1 MQLKA
6 TNGQISVHR
15 ALAEKPSACLIK
27 LRPRV
32 VDGRT
37 AFTYDFFGAAPGE
50 RIDLSDLEAS
60 KKNTNSKQDDGSFAK
75 NERPNHVKVPADRFR
90 KGLDVDDL
98 LTQLF
103 GPL

>member
-6 TNGQISVHR
+6 TNGQISLHR
-15 ALAEKPSACLIK
+15 ALAEKPSACLIN
-27 LRPRV
+27 LRPSV
-32 VDGRT
+32 IDGRT

-50 RIDLSDLEAS
+50 RIELSGLKAS
-60 KKNTNSKQDDGSFAK
+60 RKTTNSKQDDGSFAK
-75 NERPNHVKVPADRFR
+75 NDRPDHVKVPASRFR